1 MVFQFDDMSEFIA
14 AMPDK
19 AEHGSG
25 DASAKTGNESF
36 SDSKINAIHGR
47 LEGMAEA
54 ETMIDQ
60 INAEN
65 VTSCQQSF
73 IPNVAGALPIVPA
86 AIAGSPFSML
96 QKADLISMAAPIRVF
111 ASCATSWGVS
121 ASSLSKRGAAILA
134 LILKLQEVKPVE
146 LYVIS
151 ELEGDRANGR
161 SAIPCVKIE
170 TSPLDTTAASYALT
184 SPAFLRHLCFEFAD
198 QYGFYG
204 GWAYRENPQDKGFQ
218 DKIKAELGC
227 TENDLYIRGGYSS
240 DQAITDPTQ
249 WVQDRLNE
257 LTGEGAEEC

>member
-1 MVFQFDDMSEFIA
+1 MVFNFDDMTEFIA

-19 AEHGSG
+19 AQYGSG
-25 DASAKTGNESF
+25 NASAKTGNESF

-47 LEGMAEA
+47 LEGMTEA
-54 ETMIDQ
+54 EEMIDQ

-96 QKADLISMAAPIRVF
+96 QKVDLVSMSAPIRIF

-121 ASSLSKRGAAILA
+121 ASDLSKRGAAILA

-146 LYVIS
+146 LYVIG
-151 ELEGDRANGR
+151 ELEGNSKNGG

-170 TSPLDTTAASYALT
+170 ATPLDTTAASYALT
-184 SPAFLRHLCFEFAD
+184 SPAFLRHLCFELTGSE
-198 QYGFYG
+198 GFNG
-204 GWAYRENPQDKGFQ
+204 QWAYRENPQDKKFQ

-227 TENDLYIRGGYSS
+227 TENDLYIRGGHST
-240 DQAITDPTQ
+240 DQAITDPAT

-257 LTGEGAEEC
+257 LTEQEEE